1 MGIGGTITC
10 IGKYPKVDALDSIYE
25 WMKEK

>member
-25 WMKEK
+25 